1 MPTFAYT
8 AVNNQGKRTT
18 GRLDADD
25 RGAALVSIESLG
37 LIPVDVTA
45 AAAASAKANPTTP
58 SSATGVGG
66 VSLRLG
72 SGRVKQKHVLA
83 FVRQLGNLL
92 AAGVSLARALQ
103 IISRETSHPGAKA
116 QWDRVRELVI
126 DGTPLADALGQFPK
140 SFPPIYVA
148 MVRAGEAGGFL
159 DVVLKQIADFVTRE
173 RDLKSKVGAAL
184 IYPAVLAFIA
194 TGVVIFLL
202 TWFIPRFSSIF
213 DEFGQSLPLLTR
225 IIQGAS
231 FALVNYGLFV
241 AVGVLI
247 LVVAAKQALTSEAG
261 RRKRD
266 EIVLKLPG
274 IGPASARFALVR
286 FCRMLGT
293 LVGAGV
299 PLIASLKVARAAVGN
314 QTLTDAVDRAIT
326 NVQEGAPL
334 AKSLGECPQLF
345 PTSVVEMVSVA
356 EESGRISEEL
366 VRMALEFEEDL
377 DRRLRVLVS
386 LAEPA
391 MLFIMA
397 ALVGAIVVGMLLP
410 VFDLWDAVQ

>member
-8 AVNNQGKRTT
+8 AVNPQGKRTT

-45 AAAASAKANPTTP
+45 AVHNGRAIAPDNKSASARSGLLP
-58 SSATGVGG
+58 
-66 VSLRLG
+66 G
-72 SGRVKQKHVLA
+72 SKRVKQAHVLA

-92 AAGVSLARALQ
+92 AAGVPLARALQ
-103 IISRETSHPGAKA
+103 ILGRETSHAAAKA
-116 QWDRVRELVI
+116 QWEQVREMVV
-126 DGTPLADALGQFPK
+126 DGTALADALGQFPK

-159 DVVLKQIADFVTRE
+159 DVVLKQIADFVSRE
-173 RDLKSKVGAAL
+173 RELKSKVGTAL
-184 IYPAVLAFIA
+184 IYPAVLALIA
-194 TGVVIFLL
+194 TGVVIFML
-202 TWFIPRFSSIF
+202 TWFIPRFSTMF
-213 DEFGQSLPLLTR
+213 EELGQSLPMLTQ
-225 IIQGAS
+225 IIQAAS
-231 FALVNYGLFV
+231 YAVLNYGPF
-241 AVGVLI
+241 VLI
-247 LVVAAKQALTSEAG
+247 GIVVLFFAVKQMLTSEAG

-266 EIVLKLPG
+266 EIILRLPG
-274 IGPASARFALVR
+274 IGAAAARFSLVR

-293 LVGAGV
+293 LVGSGV
-299 PLIASLKVARAAVGN
+299 PLITSLKVARAAIGN

-326 NVQEGAPL
+326 NVQEGASL
-334 AKSLGECPQLF
+334 AQSLGQCPQLF

-366 VRMALEFEEDL
+366 VRMAEEFEEDL

-397 ALVGAIVVGMLLP
+397 SLVGTIVVGMLLP
-410 VFDLWDAVQ
+410 VFNMWDAID

>member
-8 AVNNQGKRTT
+8 ALNRQGKRTS

-25 RGAALVSIESLG
+25 RGAAMVSIESLG
-37 LIPVDVTA
+37 LVPVDVSA
-45 AAAASAKANPTTP
+45 DASAQPIMR
-58 SSATGVGG
+58 S
-66 VSLRLG
+66 G
-72 SGRVKQKHVLA
+72 SGDVSRGFRPRGSRVKQKHVLS
-83 FVRQLGNLL
+83 FVRQMGNLL
-92 AAGVSLARALQ
+92 GAGVPLARALQ

-116 QWDRVRELVI
+116 QWDRVREMVV
-126 DGTPLADALGQFPK
+126 DGTPLADAIGQFPA

-159 DVVLKQIADFVTRE
+159 EQVLKQIAEFMARE
-173 RDLKSKVGAAL
+173 RELKSKVGTAL
-184 IYPAVLAFIA
+184 IYPAVLALIA

-202 TWFIPRFSSIF
+202 TWFIPRFSTIF
-213 DEFGQSLPLLTR
+213 DEFGQSLPLLTQA
-225 IIQGAS
+225 IQWVS
-231 FALVNYGLFV
+231 ELLLSYGLFV
-241 AVGVLI
+241 MVAIIVAVVMIKRL
-247 LVVAAKQALTSEAG
+247 LASDAG

-274 IGPASARFALVR
+274 VGPAAARFSLVR

-299 PLIASLKVARAAVGN
+299 PLVASLKVARAAIGN
-314 QTLTDAVDRAIT
+314 QTLTDAVDRAIG
-326 NVQEGAPL
+326 NVQEGVSL

-345 PTSVVEMVSVA
+345 TASVVEMVSVA

-366 VRMALEFEEDL
+366 VRMAEEFEEDL
-377 DRRLRVLVS
+377 DRQLRVLVS

-391 MLFIMA
+391 MLFVMA
-397 ALVGAIVVGMLLP
+397 AMVGAIVVGMLLP
-410 VFDLWDAVQ
+410 VFDLWDAIQ

>member
-18 GRLDADD
+18 GRLDAAD
-25 RGAALVSIESLG
+25 RGAALVRIESLG

-45 AAAASAKANPTTP
+45 AAAAQARA
-58 SSATGVGG
+58 ARAGG
-66 VSLRLG
+66 QAPAG
-72 SGRVKQKHVLA
+72 SGGLWPGGKRVKAKHILA

-92 AAGVSLARALQ
+92 AAGVPLARALQ
-103 IISRETSHPGAKA
+103 ILGRETSHAGAKA
-116 QWDRVRELVI
+116 QWDAVREMVI
-126 DGTPLADALGQFPK
+126 DGTALADALAQFPK

-159 DVVLKQIADFVTRE
+159 DVVLKQIADFMTRD
-173 RDLKSKVGAAL
+173 RDLKSKVGTAL
-184 IYPAVLAFIA
+184 IYPCVLAFIA

-202 TWFIPRFSSIF
+202 TWFIPRFSLIF
-213 DEFGQSLPLLTR
+213 DEFGQTLPLLTR

-231 FALVNYGLFV
+231 FALLHYGVFV
-241 AVGVLI
+241 LVGLLLLTAV
-247 LVVAAKQALTSEAG
+247 ARQALTSEAG

-266 EIVLKLPG
+266 EVILKLPA
-274 IGPASARFALVR
+274 IGPVSAKFSLVR

-299 PLIASLKVARAAVGN
+299 PLINSLKVARAAVGN
-314 QTLTDAVDRAIT
+314 QTLTDAVDRAIA

-334 AKSLGECPQLF
+334 ARSLGECPQLF
-345 PTSVVEMVSVA
+345 PTSVVEMISVA

-366 VRMALEFEEDL
+366 VRMAVEFEEEL
-377 DRRLRVLVS
+377 DRQLRVLVS

-391 MLFIMA
+391 MLFVMA
-397 ALVGAIVVGMLLP
+397 SVVGAIVVGMLLP

>member
-8 AVNNQGKRTT
+8 AVNTQGKRTS

-37 LIPVDVTA
+37 LMPVDITA
-45 AAAASAKANPTTP
+45 ASPGKPAANKAG
-58 SSATGVGG
+58 AFGVGG
-66 VSLRLG
+66 FSPRVG
-72 SGRVKQKHVLA
+72 SGKVKQKHVLA

-92 AAGVSLARALQ
+92 AAGVPLARALQ
-103 IISRETSHPGAKA
+103 IISRETSHEASRA
-116 QWDRVRELVI
+116 QWDAVRETVI
-126 DGTPLADALGQFPK
+126 DGTSLADAIAQFPK

-159 DVVLKQIADFVTRE
+159 DVVLKQIADFMSRE
-173 RDLKSKVGAAL
+173 RELKSKVGTAL
-184 IYPAVLAFIA
+184 IYPSVLALIA

-231 FALVNYGLFV
+231 NALLNYGLFV
-241 AVGVLI
+241 LIAIIVLI
-247 LVVAAKQALTSEAG
+247 VAAKQALASEAG

-274 IGPASARFALVR
+274 IGAASARFSLVR

-299 PLIASLKVARAAVGN
+299 PLVASLKVARAAIGN
-314 QTLTDAVDRAIT
+314 QTLTDAVDRAIA
-326 NVQEGAPL
+326 NVQEGVSL
-334 AKSLGECPQLF
+334 ARSLGECPQLF
-345 PTSVVEMVSVA
+345 PSSVVEMISVA

-366 VRMALEFEEDL
+366 VRMAEEFEEDL
-377 DRRLRVLVS
+377 DRQLRVLVS

-391 MLFIMA
+391 MLFLMA
-397 ALVGAIVVGMLLP
+397 AMVGAIVVGMLLP
-410 VFDLWDAVQ
+410 VFDLWDAIQ

>member
-8 AVNNQGKRTT
+8 ALNTQGKRTT

-25 RGAALVSIESLG
+25 RSAALVSIETLG
-37 LIPVDVTA
+37 LVPVDV
-45 AAAASAKANPTTP
+45 
-58 SSATGVGG
+58 SATAPGKSAVA
-66 VSLRLG
+66 SSKSG
-72 SGRVKQKHVLA
+72 SVDRVRFGAFGQRVKPKHVLA

-92 AAGVSLARALQ
+92 AAGVPLARSLE
-103 IISRETSHPGAKA
+103 ILNRETSHPGAKA
-116 QWDRVRELVI
+116 QWDAVREMVI
-126 DGTPLADALGQFPK
+126 DGTALADAIAQFPK

-159 DVVLKQIADFVTRE
+159 DVVLKQIADFMSRE
-173 RDLKSKVGAAL
+173 RELKSKVATAL
-184 IYPAVLAFIA
+184 IYPVVLAVIA

-202 TWFIPRFSSIF
+202 TWFIPRFSTIF
-213 DEFGQSLPLLTR
+213 EEFGQTLPLLTR
-225 IIQGAS
+225 LIQGAS
-231 FALVNYGLFV
+231 YALLNYGLFV
-241 AVGVLI
+241 LIGIVLLLFI
-247 LVVAAKQALTSEAG
+247 AKQLLSSEAG

-274 IGPASARFALVR
+274 IGAASAKFSLVR

-299 PLIASLKVARAAVGN
+299 PLISSLKVARAAIGN
-314 QTLTDAVDRAIT
+314 QTLTDAVDRAIS

-334 AKSLGECPQLF
+334 ARSLGECPQLF

-366 VRMALEFEEDL
+366 VRMAEEFEEEL
-377 DRRLRVLVS
+377 DRQLRVLVS

-391 MLFIMA
+391 MLFVMA
-397 ALVGAIVVGMLLP
+397 SLVGAIVVGMLLP
-410 VFDLWDAVQ
+410 VFDLWDAIQ

>member
-8 AVNNQGKRTT
+8 AVNTQGKRTT

-45 AAAASAKANPTTP
+45 SVSGTRPTTKNNDP
-58 SSATGVGG
+58 GVGG
-66 VSLRLG
+66 FSRRVGLG
-72 SGRVKQKHVLA
+72 GGKVKPKHVLA
-83 FVRQLGNLL
+83 FVRQLSSLL
-92 AAGVSLARALQ
+92 SAGVPMARALQ
-103 IISRETSHPGAKA
+103 ILSRETSHAGAKA
-116 QWDRVRELVI
+116 QWDGVREMVI
-126 DGTPLADALGQFPK
+126 DGTALADALAQFPK

-159 DVVLKQIADFVTRE
+159 DVVLKQIADFMSRE
-173 RDLKSKVGAAL
+173 RELKSKVGTAL
-184 IYPAVLAFIA
+184 IYPAVLALIA
-194 TGVVIFLL
+194 TGVVTFMLL
-202 TWFIPRFSSIF
+202 WFIPRFSEMF
-213 DEFGQSLPLLTR
+213 DEFGRSLPLLTQ
-225 IIQGAS
+225 IIQAAS
-231 FALVNYGLFV
+231 TALLNYGVF
-241 AVGVLI
+241 VLI
-247 LVVAAKQALTSEAG
+247 GLIVLIVLAKQALSSEAG

-266 EIVLKLPG
+266 EVILRLPLVG
-274 IGPASARFALVR
+274 TAAARFSLVR

-299 PLIASLKVARAAVGN
+299 PLIASLKVARAAIGN
-314 QTLTDAVDRAIT
+314 QTLTDAVDLAIT

-334 AKSLGECPQLF
+334 AQSLGQCPQLF

-366 VRMALEFEEDL
+366 VRMAEEFEEDL
-377 DRRLRVLVS
+377 DRQLRVLVS

-391 MLFIMA
+391 MLFLMA
-397 ALVGAIVVGMLLP
+397 AMVGTIVVGMLLP
-410 VFDLWDAVQ
+410 VFDMWDAVQ

>member
-8 AVNNQGKRTT
+8 ALNTQGKRTT

-25 RGAALVSIESLG
+25 RGAALVSIETLG
-37 LIPVDVTA
+37 LVPVNVA
-45 AAAASAKANPTTP
+45 AATPGKNPITASRNT
-58 SSATGVGG
+58 SADRIRFGFVGQ
-66 VSLRLG
+66 
-72 SGRVKQKHVLA
+72 RVKPKHVLA

-92 AAGVSLARALQ
+92 AAGVPLARSLE
-103 IISRETSHPGAKA
+103 ILNRETSHPGAKA
-116 QWDRVRELVI
+116 QWDAVREMVI
-126 DGTPLADALGQFPK
+126 DGTAMADAIAQFPK

-159 DVVLKQIADFVTRE
+159 DVVLKQIADFMSRE
-173 RDLKSKVGAAL
+173 RELKSKVATAL
-184 IYPAVLAFIA
+184 IYPVVLAVIA

-202 TWFIPRFSSIF
+202 TWFIPRFSTIF
-213 DEFGQSLPLLTR
+213 EEFGQTLPLLTR
-225 IIQGAS
+225 LIQGAS
-231 FALVNYGLFV
+231 YALLNYGLFV
-241 AVGVLI
+241 LVGIGLLMFI
-247 LVVAAKQALTSEAG
+247 ARQLLTSEAG

-274 IGPASARFALVR
+274 IGAASAKFSLVR

-299 PLIASLKVARAAVGN
+299 PLISSLKVARAAIGN
-314 QTLTDAVDRAIT
+314 QTLTDAVDRAIS

-334 AKSLGECPQLF
+334 ARSLGECPQLF

-366 VRMALEFEEDL
+366 VRMADEFEEEL
-377 DRRLRVLVS
+377 DRQLRVLVS

-391 MLFIMA
+391 MLFVMA
-397 ALVGAIVVGMLLP
+397 SVVGAIVVGMLLP
-410 VFDLWDAVQ
+410 VFDLWDAIQ